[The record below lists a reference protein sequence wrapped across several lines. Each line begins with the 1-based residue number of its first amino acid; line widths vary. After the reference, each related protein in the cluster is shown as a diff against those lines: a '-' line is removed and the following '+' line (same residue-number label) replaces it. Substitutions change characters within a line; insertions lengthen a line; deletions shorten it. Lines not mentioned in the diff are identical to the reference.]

1 MWFLFKQGNVHFRKI
16 NYRIQ
21 NRKISLST
29 NFSFTYS
36 IAIRGGRPD
45 MTLSV
50 CLWIVTLSVCL
61 WIVVLGASVGRDEYI
76 KRMISTLK

>member
-50 CLWIVTLSVCL
+50 CLWIV
-61 WIVVLGASVGRDEYI
+61 VLGASVGRDEYI